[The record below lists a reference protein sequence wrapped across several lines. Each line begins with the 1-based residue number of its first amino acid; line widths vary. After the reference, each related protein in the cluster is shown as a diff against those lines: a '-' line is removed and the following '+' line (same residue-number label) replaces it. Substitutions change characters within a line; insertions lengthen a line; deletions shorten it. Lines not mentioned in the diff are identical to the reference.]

1 MKLQTVLDQIDS
13 QEIALPEFQ
22 RGYVW
27 NRQQV
32 RGLLTSLY
40 RGFPVGGFMTW
51 NTAVATANARGGDIQ
66 REGAVKLLLD
76 GQQRATTLYGVI
88 RGCAPR
94 FFEGRTETFLGLH
107 FNVQDESFE
116 FYAPGKMAKNPAWID
131 VTALMDRGPFA
142 FLSAINELAGGD
154 NEKQE
159 LYLGR
164 LNRLHQIQQ
173 REVHIEEVTGQDKT
187 IDVVVD
193 IFNRVNSG
201 GTKLSKGDLALAKI
215 CASWPEAR
223 DEMNGHRER
232 WARAGYRFSL
242 EWLLRNVNAVV
253 TGEALFSALA
263 DVGQDRIRAG
273 LNESAQLISTVL
285 DVIAARLGLDH
296 DRVFP
301 ARFAVPVMVRY
312 LHNHGGHFPSAKERD
327 RLLTWYIHAA
337 MWGRYAGSTESF
349 LNVDLKAVDDGGIDG
364 LMEQMRR
371 SRGDLQVREA
381 DFAGNTIGARFYPVL
396 YMLSRTRQA
405 RDLGASGIAL
415 SANML
420 GRNTSLQVHHIF
432 PKARLY
438 DAGNGRDQ
446 VNAVA
451 NYCFLT
457 QDANLEISDRDPAE
471 YFPSTEA
478 RFPGA
483 LASQWVPMD
492 REVWRLDAY
501 PRFLTARRELLARA
515 VNELLVELWQGQG
528 QDLADLD
535 RTVDVAGPEEHD
547 ADAAAVA
554 RLISNLADLG
564 LAEGQIDTEVRRPE
578 SGELIGVAEACW
590 PDGLLPGATPPVVLE
605 LDGGEDQQNEMTSLG
620 FLVFTDQGALRRYAE
635 ALLAEAA

>member
-40 RGFPVGGFMTW
+40 RGYPVGGFMTW
-51 NTAVATANARGGDIQ
+51 NTSVASANARGGEIQ
-66 REGAVKLLLD
+66 RDGAVKLLLD

-88 RGCAPR
+88 RGRAPR
-94 FFEGRTETFLGLH
+94 FFEGRPETFLGLH

-116 FYAPGKMAKNPAWID
+116 FYAPSKMAKNAAWVD
-131 VTALMDRGPFA
+131 VTALMARGPIGYFG
-142 FLSAINELAGGD
+142 AINELADGD
-154 NEKQE
+154 TETQE

-215 CASWPEAR
+215 CASWPQAR
-223 DEMNGHRER
+223 DEMNAHRKR
-232 WARAGYRFSL
+232 WESAGYHFSL

-253 TGEALFSALA
+253 TGQALFSALA
-263 DVGQDRIRAG
+263 DVGEDRLRHG
-273 LNESAQLISTVL
+273 LTEASQLISVAL

-301 ARFAVPVMVRY
+301 ARFAVPVMARY
-312 LHNHGGHFPSAKERD
+312 LHNHGGRFPNAAERD

-337 MWGRYAGSTESF
+337 MWGRYAASTETV
-349 LNVDLKAVDDGGIDG
+349 LNIDLKAVDERGIDG
-364 LMEQMRR
+364 LMEQMER
-371 SRGDLQVREA
+371 SRGDLRVREA
-381 DFAGNTIGARFYPVL
+381 DFGGNTVGARFYPML
-396 YMLSRTRQA
+396 YMLSRTRHA
-405 RDLGASGIAL
+405 KDFGSGIEL
-415 SANML
+415 SAHML
-420 GRNTSLQVHHIF
+420 GRNASLQVHHIF

-438 DAGNGRDQ
+438 EAAYGRDQ

-457 QDANLEISDRDPAE
+457 QDANLEVLDRDPAE
-471 YFPSTEA
+471 YFPAFER
-478 RFPGA
+478 RFPGV
-483 LASQWVPMD
+483 LSSQWIPMD
-492 REVWRLDAY
+492 RTVWNLDSY
-501 PRFLTARRELLARA
+501 PQFLAARRQLLADAMNELLA
-515 VNELLVELWQGQG
+515 ELWSGAASVEIAHAEPRHAVVEVPNEAGQ
-528 QDLADLD
+528 
-535 RTVDVAGPEEHD
+535 AGALVTELEE
-547 ADAAAVA
+547 
-554 RLISNLADLG
+554 LG
-564 LAEGQIDTEVRRPE
+564 LARGDLDTEVRRPD
-578 SGELIGVAEACW
+578 SGELVGVAEACW

-605 LDGGEDQQNEMTSLG
+605 LDGGEDQLNEMATLG
-620 FLVFTDQGALRRYAE
+620 YLVFSDVDALRRYAVT
-635 ALLAEAA
+635 LLEDAA

>member
-32 RGLLTSLY
+32 RGLFTSLY
-40 RGFPVGGFMTW
+40 RGYPFGGFMTW
-51 NTAVATANARGGDIQ
+51 NTAVATANARGGEIQ

-76 GQQRATTLYGVI
+76 GQQRATSLYGVI
-88 RGCAPR
+88 RGRPPK
-94 FFEGRTETFLGLH
+94 FFEGKTDTFTGLH

-116 FYAPGKMAKNPAWID
+116 FYAPGKMANNPAWVN
-131 VTALMDRGPFA
+131 VTTLMEQDPFT
-142 FLSAINELAGGD
+142 FFDSINRLAGND
-154 NEKQE
+154 QDAQR

-164 LNRLHQIQQ
+164 LNRLHQVRQ

-223 DEMNGHRER
+223 DEMNGHRKR
-232 WARAGYRFSL
+232 WSSAGYRFSL

-263 DVGQDRIRAG
+263 DVEEERIRQG
-273 LNESAQLISTVL
+273 LKEAAQLVSVVL

-312 LHNHGGHFPSAKERD
+312 LHNNGGRFPSAVERD

-349 LNVDLKAVDDGGIDG
+349 LNVDLKAVDEAGIDG

-396 YMLSRTRQA
+396 YMLSRTRGA
-405 RDLGASGIAL
+405 RDFGSGIPL

-420 GRNTSLQVHHIF
+420 GRNASLQVHHIF
-432 PKARLY
+432 PKAQLY
-438 DAGNGRDQ
+438 KAGFGRDQ

-457 QDANLEISDRDPAE
+457 QDANLEVLDRDPAE
-471 YFPSTEA
+471 YFPAFEG
-478 RFPGA
+478 RFPGV
-483 LASQWVPMD
+483 LASQWIPMD
-492 REVWRLDAY
+492 RSLWQIDAY
-501 PRFLTARRELLARA
+501 PQFLAARRQLLADA
-515 VNELLVELWQGQG
+515 VNDLLGGLWRGQG
-528 QDLADLD
+528 EETADLG
-535 RTVDVAGPEEHD
+535 RIPSLMVPEEPD
-547 ADAAAVA
+547 AADATVT
-554 RLISNLADLG
+554 RLIAEIADLG
-564 LAEGQIDTEVRRPE
+564 LAEGQVDTEVRRPE
-578 SGELIGVAEACW
+578 SDELIGVAEACW
-590 PDGLLPGATPPVVLE
+590 PDGLLPGSTPPVVLE
-605 LDGGEDQQNEMTSLG
+605 LDGGVDQQNEMTSLG
-620 FLVFTDQGALRRYAE
+620 FLVFTDVAALRQYAQGLVE
-635 ALLAEAA
+635 EAA